1 MHVLIAPNAF
11 KNSLPADAA
20 AKAILLGLEGSRPR
34 GLEGSRPRGLEGSRP
49 GGLVGSRP
57 GRLEGSRAGMTA
69 ECFPVGDGGDGTG
82 DLLIQRLGADRVD
95 VPTHDPIGRERTAS
109 FGLTADGT
117 AIIEMA
123 SASGIRLLAGKELDP
138 LHASSRGTGDLI
150 RAALDRGA
158 LRILLGIG
166 GSATIDGGLGILT
179 VLGIRFNDGDGH
191 DITTPADLTGLVSI
205 DVSGLDPRLKNT
217 TLTILCDVSNP
228 PLGPN
233 GAAAVFGPQKGAS
246 PGDVVLLESVLGRLC
261 DVVLATTGKELSR
274 LPSGGAA
281 GAAAAGLYG
290 LLGARLVSGIDY
302 FLQIT
307 DFDDALSRSDLVI
320 TGEGAI
326 DEQTL
331 QGKAP
336 YGVAIQAKRRG
347 IPVIALT
354 GRLPDDPV
362 PLRPYF
368 DEIIPINPPGMPLAE
383 ALAATAA
390 HLTAT
395 AGELGRRLEWG
406 HR

>member
-20 AKAILLGLEGSRPR
+20 AKAILQGLEKGCP
-34 GLEGSRPRGLEGSRP
+34 GLTG
-49 GGLVGSRP
+49 
-57 GRLEGSRAGMTA
+57 

-82 DLLIQRLGADRVD
+82 DLLMQRLGADRID
-95 VPTHDPIGRERTAS
+95 VLTHDPIGRERTAS

-123 SASGIRLLAGKELDP
+123 SASGIRLLAAKELDP

-158 LRILLGIG
+158 RQILLGIG

-179 VLGIRFNDGDGH
+179 ELGMCFLDGGGLA
-191 DITTPADLTGLVSI
+191 ITTPAGLIGLVSI
-205 DVSGLDPRLKNT
+205 DLSGLDFRMKGTP
-217 TLTILCDVSNP
+217 LTILCDVDNP
-228 PLGPN
+228 PLGPR
-233 GAAAVFGPQKGAS
+233 GAAAIFGPQKGAS
-246 PGDVVLLESVLGRLC
+246 PEDVVFLESVLGRLC
-261 DVVLATTGKELSR
+261 DVVLATTGKEVSR

-281 GAAAAGLYG
+281 GAAAAGLNG
-290 LLGARLVSGIDY
+290 LLGARLVAGIDY

-307 DFDDALSRSDLVI
+307 DFDEALRRSDLVI

-336 YGVAIQAKRRG
+336 YGVALRAKRRG
-347 IPVIALT
+347 IPVIAMT
-354 GRLPDDPV
+354 GRLPDDPA

-368 DEIIPINPPGMPLAE
+368 DEIVPINPRGMPVAE

-390 HLTAT
+390 NLTAT
-395 AGELGRRLEWG
+395 AVELGRRLKSL
-406 HR
+406 